1 MRTCG
6 SVAGWAVVAAVL
18 TAVIPR
24 HARAQGENEFA
35 LGVGY
40 TRINVEG
47 AEVLVDDRDGVHFDP
62 YVSFAPLERLPQLRL
77 GGAVGFSVAVDDV
90 RGAFVSGEDGGT
102 LFVSGDDV
110 SFMLFEPEL
119 RVAWRQSLAEGE
131 AFFVEA
137 GVGGGAVI
145 GWLSAGD
152 GEGDDSGAA
161 DAELD
166 ETDATWMGRAFLRVG
181 AHVTSGIVGLEA
193 SYLRGGR
200 LDFADGAA
208 GDVSEVYVGIFG
220 ALTF

>member
-1 MRTCG
+1 MTKAC
-6 SVAGWAVVAAVL
+6 AVGVILAAVAL
-18 TAVIPR
+18 SAPR
-24 HARAQGENEFA
+24 AAAQGENEFA

-40 TRINVEG
+40 TRMNFAG
-47 AEVLVDDRDGVHFDP
+47 ADILVDDRDGVHFDP
-62 YVSFAPLERLPQLRL
+62 YVSFAPFEGLPQLRL

-90 RGAFVSGEDGGT
+90 RGALVSDENGGS

-110 SFMLFEPEL
+110 SLMLFEPEL
-119 RVAWRQSLAEGE
+119 RIAWRQALVKDE
-131 AFFVEA
+131 AFFIEA

-152 GEGDDSGAA
+152 GEGGDGGTA

-166 ETDATWMGRAFLRVG
+166 ETDVTYMGRGFVRLG
-181 AHVTSGIVGLEA
+181 AHVTSGIVGIEA

-200 LDFADGAA
+200 LDFTDGAA
-208 GDVSEVYVGIFG
+208 GDLSEFYVGIFG